1 MLLADIGNSRLKW
14 ATLDRGEFQ
23 QHGQIS
29 HRAGEAEWAEIA
41 CQQWGALSPP
51 TRVLIVSVAGAAVR
65 TALSDWIE
73 RTWGISAEFVVAT
86 AAAYGIRNAY
96 AEPARLG
103 ADRWVAM
110 IAARHLTQQPCYVV
124 DCGTALTI
132 DALAAD
138 GQHRGGVIVPGI
150 ELMRTAL
157 YRDTQQIPPEAGQPQ
172 LFGQSTRDGVWG
184 GAIYAVAAAID
195 GITERMMVAGG
206 KGLCLLT
213 GGGAAA
219 VLPYLLGQFRLEPE
233 LIFHGLRVI
242 AEQSSR
248 H

>member
-14 ATLDRGEFQ
+14 VTLNQGKFQQRGEV
-23 QHGQIS
+23 S
-29 HRAGEAEWAEIA
+29 HRATETGWIQIA
-41 CQQWGALSPP
+41 QQQWGSLLPP

-65 TALSDWIE
+65 ATLNDWIV
-73 RTWGISAEFVVAT
+73 RTWGIRAEFVVAT
-86 AAAYGIRNAY
+86 AEAFGIRNAY
-96 AEPARLG
+96 AEPSRLG

-110 IAARHLTQQPCYVV
+110 IAAHHLIRQPCYVV

-150 ELMRTAL
+150 QLMRTAL

-172 LFGQSTRDGVWG
+172 LFGRNTRDGVWG
-184 GAIYAVAAAID
+184 GAVYAVAAAID
-195 GITERMMVAGG
+195 GITERMIAAEGR
-206 KGLCLLT
+206 GLCLLT

-242 AEQSSR
+242 AEQS
-248 H
+248 